1 MHLIPLNCTLEN
13 GQDGKLYVYF
23 ITILKN
29 LRKNLPKEK
38 KELIHL
44 ELILEYNSQVKSL
57 SHV

>member
-23 ITILKN
+23 ITILKI

-44 ELILEYNSQVKSL
+44 ELILEYNSKVKSL

>member
-44 ELILEYNSQVKSL
+44 ELILEYNS
-57 SHV
+57 

>member
-44 ELILEYNSQVKSL
+44 EIILEYNSQVKSL